1 MFLIIVFGLL
11 AAVMFGALR
20 AVPLVFPGIWAA
32 RARHLAL
39 ALDVF
44 TLVMLAAMPLLFHE
58 AYGAIGALLQAAIIS
73 FVVQAFFAGGTL
85 LFFVWQYLAGLRGS
99 MRLRYDAGRRRLL
112 RHAVVVPCAA
122 LAGGLYGGLYEKEAT
137 VEREVQIP
145 VKDLP
150 LSLRGFRI
158 AQLSD
163 VHLGFFYT
171 VEDLKALLARTAA
184 GRPDVLVLTGDIFD
198 SERMNPEAMRLVDSY
213 VEAFP
218 QGIWYCHGNHEHHH
232 GIERIEHQL
241 AETRIHVLV
250 NRAETVV
257 EASGGDG
264 RPLVFAGVDY
274 PMYHDAEHFVPE
286 ERAFSE
292 QAMGSLPENAV
303 TVLLTHH
310 PDFFD
315 DAAARGINL
324 ALAGHTHGCQFGIL
338 GHPVIP
344 AFKYNRGLVKIGG
357 TLGYVHS
364 GNGSWFPV
372 RIGCP
377 PEIAYFTLRRA

>member
-1 MFLIIVFGLL
+1 MFLVIVFGLL

-20 AVPLVFPGIWAA
+20 AVPLVFPDIWAA
-32 RARHLAL
+32 RARRLAL

-44 TLVMLAAMPLLFHE
+44 TLVMVVAVPLVFRE
-58 AYGAIGALLQAAIIS
+58 AYGLGGALLQVAVIC
-73 FVVQAFFAGGTL
+73 FVVQGIFAGGTL
-85 LFFVWQYLAGLRGS
+85 LFFAWQYLAGLRGP
-99 MRLRYDAGRRRLL
+99 MRLSYDAGRRRLL
-112 RHAVVVPCAA
+112 RHAALVPCAA
-122 LAGGLYGGLYEKEAT
+122 MAGGLYGGLYEKDAT
-137 VEREVQIP
+137 VEREIQIP

-150 LSLRGFRI
+150 LSLRGYRI

-163 VHLGFFYT
+163 VHLGFFCT
-171 VEDLKALLARTAA
+171 VEDFKAILARTAA
-184 GRPDVLVLTGDIFD
+184 GKPDVLVLTGDIFD
-198 SERMNPEAMRLVDSY
+198 SESMNPAAMQLVDAY
-213 VEAFP
+213 TDAFP

-232 GIERIEHQL
+232 GIERIEKML
-241 AETRIHVLV
+241 AQTRIHVLV

-257 EASGGDG
+257 GASGADG

-274 PMYHDAEHFVPE
+274 PMYRDEAHFAQE

-292 QAMGSLPENAV
+292 QAMAGLPEDAV
-303 TVLLTHH
+303 TVLLAHH

-315 DAAARGINL
+315 DAAARGVDL
-324 ALAGHTHGCQFGIL
+324 ALAGHTHGCQFGIF
-338 GHPVIP
+338 GYPVIP
-344 AFKYNRGLVKIGG
+344 AFKYNRGLVKVGN
-357 TLGYVHS
+357 TYGYVHS